1 MKNQKSWG
9 AFAAGTVLVG
19 ATLVGM
25 PSLYNFATQGSEQ
38 LSFAN
43 SYTLDHPHN
52 ACGTALVQ
60 QDMNDV
66 DVQIYTYPSSQ
77 LGGDADRFTS
87 MMNGD
92 IDIDLQGS
100 SALASVHEP
109 IGVLDMAYVFDGPDH
124 LFRWFD
130 SDESDEVIGEF
141 EEETGVKVL
150 DIWYQG
156 DRTFSANQPIREPAD
171 LDGLR
176 IRYPGSPAHLMSADA
191 MGVEPVAVAVEEVY
205 MALQQGI
212 ADGQENPIAFTA
224 QNSLDEVVDYVSLS
238 RHAVGSQL
246 VVVADETW
254 ERLSAEQQEQLH
266 ISVTQTRSENR
277 TCAEAEEEEV
287 LTRWAEQGSP
297 VVVDDVDREAFRE
310 QTLEYLENNLSD
322 GELETLES
330 IRSVAVES

>member
-1 MKNQKSWG
+1 MKHQKSWG

-19 ATLVGM
+19 ATLIGM
-25 PSLYNFATQGSEQ
+25 PSLHQFATQGSEQ

-43 SYTLDHPHN
+43 SYTLNHPHN
-52 ACGTALVQ
+52 SCGTALVQ
-60 QDMNDV
+60 QDMNDA
-66 DVQIYTYPSSQ
+66 DVQIDTYPASQ

-92 IDIDLQGS
+92 IDMDLQGS

-109 IGVLDMAYVFDGPDH
+109 IGVLDMAYVFDGADH

-130 SDESDEVIGEF
+130 SDASNEVIGSF

-156 DRTFSANQPIREPAD
+156 DRTFSASEPIREPAD

-246 VVVADETW
+246 VIVADDTW
-254 ERLSAEQQEQLH
+254 DRLSTEQQEHLQTA
-266 ISVTQTRSENR
+266 VTETRAENR
-277 TCAEAEEEEV
+277 ACAEAEEEEV

-330 IRSVAVES
+330 IRSVADES

>member
-1 MKNQKSWG
+1 MKHQKSWG

-19 ATLVGM
+19 ATLIGM
-25 PSLYNFATQGSEQ
+25 PSLHNFATQGSEQ

-52 ACGTALVQ
+52 SCGTALVQ
-60 QDMNDV
+60 QDMNNV
-66 DVQIYTYPSSQ
+66 DVQIDTYPSSQ

-92 IDIDLQGS
+92 IDMDLQGS

-130 SDESDEVIGEF
+130 SDASDEVIGEF

-156 DRTFSANQPIREPAD
+156 DRTFSATEPIREPAD

-246 VVVADETW
+246 VIVADETW
-254 ERLSAEQQEQLH
+254 ERLSAEQQEHLQT
-266 ISVTQTRSENR
+266 SVTQTRSENR
-277 TCAEAEEEEV
+277 ACAEAEEEEI
-287 LTRWAEQGSP
+287 LTRWNEQGSP
-297 VVVDDVDREAFRE
+297 VVVDDVDREAFRAKA
-310 QTLEYLENNLSD
+310 LEYLENNLSD

-330 IRSVAVES
+330 VRSVADEN

>member
-1 MKNQKSWG
+1 MKYQKSWG
-9 AFAAGTVLVG
+9 AFAAGTVLAG

-25 PSLYNFATQGSEQ
+25 PSLHNFATQGSEQ

-43 SYTLDHPHN
+43 SYTLNHPHN

-60 QDMNDV
+60 QDMNDA
-66 DVQIYTYPSSQ
+66 DVQIDTYPSSQ
-77 LGGDADRFTS
+77 LGGDTDRFTS

-92 IDIDLQGS
+92 IDLDLQGS

-109 IGVLDMAYVFDGPDH
+109 IGVLDMAYVFDDADH

-130 SDESDEVIGEF
+130 SDASDEVISSF
-141 EEETGVKVL
+141 ENETGVKVL

-156 DRTFSANQPIREPAD
+156 DRTFSANQPIRQPAD
-171 LDGLR
+171 LNGIRL
-176 IRYPGSPAHLMSADA
+176 RYPDSPAHLMSADA
-191 MGVEPVAVAVEEVY
+191 MGVEPVAVAFEEVY

-246 VVVADETW
+246 VIVADETW
-254 ERLSAEQQEQLH
+254 QRLSPEQQEHLQT
-266 ISVTQTRSENR
+266 SVTQTRSENR
-277 TCAEAEEEEV
+277 ACAEAEEDEV

-297 VVVDDVDREAFRE
+297 TVIEDVDRQAFRDKALKH
-310 QTLEYLENNLSD
+310 LETNLSD
-322 GELETLES
+322 GELETLRS
-330 IRSVAVES
+330 IRSVADED